1 MVLTH
6 LVCCL
11 NTHCRLA
18 VVQLTQ
24 RGRFS
29 SHCHINLNIL
39 ASTHG
44 LAQLLRTLTCRLLHS
59 TQPVLDFV
67 WGFRGIM
74 ALGALFS
81 RVESRRSEG
90 LCSDLINQ
98 GLGGQGYVAGKTR
111 GSTGGKSAIARYMI
125 ECDVRL
131 GLIFAPQCARGY
143 RYVCHCHRKRVQTIC
158 LGRAES

>member
-1 MVLTH
+1 MLVHTCGIDPFGLLLKYASQTCCGTVDTTRSVLVTLPH
-6 LVCCL
+6 QSQHPRFL
-11 NTHCRLA
+11 
-18 VVQLTQ
+18 LTEW
-24 RGRFS
+24 
-29 SHCHINLNIL
+29 
-39 ASTHG
+39 
-44 LAQLLRTLTCRLLHS
+44 AQLLRTLTCRLLHS

-111 GSTGGKSAIARYMI
+111 GTSEVSGSQL
-125 ECDVRL
+125 RL
-131 GLIFAPQCARGY
+131 FALE
-143 RYVCHCHRKRVQTIC
+143 I
-158 LGRAES
+158 